1 MQAKRT
7 EDQIVNAVKGCILGG
22 AAGDALGYAIEFWGE
37 SQIFSVYGKDGIQAY
52 ELDPRSG
59 KALISDDT
67 QMSMF
72 TANAV
77 LINQYLGHKN
87 QEMAPV
93 AKVFMQAYFDWLR
106 TQEGTIEE
114 ASALPKGYRDTWQ
127 ERCISWIAE
136 VSELYSMR
144 APGNTCLSSLR
155 RKKQIVDLLWQN
167 EEADFTLLD
176 DETLNEYHSLLLD
189 PLRHHINES
198 RGCGGI
204 MRVAPFSVAFPGGDI
219 DAMDE
224 KAGEIAAIT
233 HGESLGYMPA
243 AVLNHILNRIVYPEA
258 EMSLEEIIAEA
269 QESMRK
275 VFHDEPILWK
285 LNELIDLAVEL
296 SANDRPD
303 LENIHV
309 LGEGWTGEEALVIA
323 LYCSLRYRDDFSKAI
338 IAAVNHR
345 GDSDSTGAI
354 AGNIVG
360 ALVGFDRMDERWIKD
375 LELKDVLLE
384 LAEDLG
390 RHEYEKKDE
399 AGNLVWERKYYRQ

>member
-1 MQAKRT
+1 
-7 EDQIVNAVKGCILGG
+7 
-22 AAGDALGYAIEFWGE
+22 
-37 SQIFSVYGKDGIQAY
+37 
-52 ELDPRSG
+52 
-59 KALISDDT
+59 
-67 QMSMF
+67 
-72 TANAV
+72 
-77 LINQYLGHKN
+77 
-87 QEMAPV
+87 
-93 AKVFMQAYFDWLR
+93 
-106 TQEGTIEE
+106 
-114 ASALPKGYRDTWQ
+114 
-127 ERCISWIAE
+127 
-136 VSELYSMR
+136 
-144 APGNTCLSSLR
+144 
-155 RKKQIVDLLWQN
+155 
-167 EEADFTLLD
+167 
-176 DETLNEYHSLLLD
+176 
-189 PLRHHINES
+189 
-198 RGCGGI
+198 

-258 EMSLEEIIAEA
+258 EMSLEEIIAES

-275 VFHDEPILWK
+275 VFHDEPNLWK

-399 AGNLVWERKYYRQ
+399 AGNLVWERKYYRW